1 MAEIT
6 MQELMEKA
14 TQGTQEAIVMTND
27 EYGVAL
33 TTDVS
38 RGIMWYFLY
47 VRAGIPGAYNIVFV
61 RTYHVRSRAVDAFKA
76 LTV

>member
-14 TQGTQEAIVMTND
+14 IQGAQETIVMTD
-27 EYGVAL
+27 DKYGVAL
-33 TTDVS
+33 TTEVS
-38 RGIMWYFLY
+38 RGITYYFLY

-61 RTYHVRSRAVDAFKA
+61 RAYHVRSRAVDAFKA